1 MYIVFVIW
9 VSKRRYKFFV
19 IWFSPRV
26 SIMHGQRVNLIA
38 YVDVWV
44 NSMPC
49 MGECIVECE
58 GTRAMSR
65 HPTLHD
71 PTDIPLSKSDPI
83 GQSGLATPRGSG
95 WNQSYPLNSH
105 PPILDVSS
113 PKHNYIWLYMHCLW
127 VLFVIPVLGRIGRSH
142 QPEKFLMGLGVEVY
156 SHSSISMRFFLLGF
170 ALATIARPVGTLLGS
185 V

>member
-44 NSMPC
+44 KSMPC

-95 WNQSYPLNSH
+95 CME
-105 PPILDVSS
+105 PILPLEFSPTHFGCKFSQTQLYLALYALFVGFVRNTSVGPDWPIPSTRKVSHGS
-113 PKHNYIWLYMHCLW
+113 RSGKYIPIVAYPCGFFYW
-127 VLFVIPVLGRIGRSH
+127 VLH
-142 QPEKFLMGLGVEVY
+142 W
-156 SHSSISMRFFLLGF
+156 LL
-170 ALATIARPVGTLLGS
+170 
-185 V
+185 